1 MQAPWASTSRR
12 MGTSSPAA
20 LANQVQQANNV
31 SWDNKSGE
39 SLESVLEKS
48 NGNGNTIHIH
58 MNCNGS
64 GNGPTN
70 YGGFPGGAYPVG
82 AFGYPP
88 SFVPTLPGM
97 WPLPPLSYGN
107 GYYPPG
113 FVFGCPSGPV
123 LLPPV
128 INQCGGTVPV
138 SW

>member
-1 MQAPWASTSRR
+1 MPAPWASTSRR

-20 LANQVQQANNV
+20 LANQVQQASNV
-31 SWDNKSGE
+31 SWENNNDRE
-39 SLESVLEKS
+39 SLASVLEKS
-48 NGNGNTIHIH
+48 NGNTIHIH

-64 GNGPTN
+64 GGGPAN
-70 YGGFPGGAYPVG
+70 CGGFPGGAYPVG
-82 AFGYPP
+82 PLGYNP

-107 GYYPPG
+107 GFYPPG

-128 INQCGGTVPV
+128 VNQCGGTVPAG
-138 SW
+138 W